1 MLNFLPLNGFFFL
14 KKEEEVIYMFFFL
27 KKEGSH
33 LHVLGRHKSNLLQE
47 WTIDM
52 TGQISPTKRAGFWKT
67 KRVFFVT
74 PQVLEKDIQS
84 GESLN
89 HSLIFF
95 GLLNCY

>member
-1 MLNFLPLNGFFFL
+1 
-14 KKEEEVIYMFFFL
+14 
-27 KKEGSH
+27 
-33 LHVLGRHKSNLLQE
+33 
-47 WTIDM
+47 M

-89 HSLIFF
+89 HTLIFIYIF
-95 GLLNCY
+95 LGC